1 MPQRPWLHYANTLR
15 LCRERIQKSRQ
26 ALETLYDKRFNRMWE
41 YDLAVSEMSFRYA
54 GLLVFQ
60 IQLAKAVGAVPLTTR
75 DYQFGAERGATPFP
89 GFRAAG
95 PTAVTRRGGE
105 PLLVD
110 ALCEIT
116 YIQER
121 DGVPC
126 YALLADDSCHLNR
139 APDQGAEAG
148 QS

>member
-1 MPQRPWLHYANTLR
+1 
-15 LCRERIQKSRQ
+15 
-26 ALETLYDKRFNRMWE
+26 MWE
-41 YDLAVSEMSFRYA
+41 YDLVASEMSFRYA

-139 APDQGAEAG
+139 APDQGVEAG